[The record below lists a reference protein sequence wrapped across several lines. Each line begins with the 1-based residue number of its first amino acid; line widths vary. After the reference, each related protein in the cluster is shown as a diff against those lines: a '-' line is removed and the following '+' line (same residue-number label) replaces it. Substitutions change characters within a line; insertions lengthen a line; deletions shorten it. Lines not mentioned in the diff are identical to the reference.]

1 MAYYA
6 SILEGK
12 QAEEYKAK
20 KAAEE
25 KAKEDGFKERL
36 DKRYKVTTVGKSTYT
51 HPDMG
56 RKMTDQN
63 PNNSIFHP
71 IKKAKGIAADKE
83 LEKQIQDKTRV
94 KDKHGHW
101 GYGNGY
107 DVHTKS
113 YQDGKHKSTEQV
125 RTELLDGEDAIRRH
139 FRRHPEKLAECGIFG
154 ECSFM

>member
-25 KAKEDGFKERL
+25 KARQDGYKERL
-36 DKRYKVTTVGKSTYT
+36 DKRYKVTDLGEDKYS
-51 HPDMG
+51 HPELG

-83 LEKQIQDKTRV
+83 LGERIKDTTGVRS
-94 KDKHGHW
+94 KDKWEPGK
-101 GYGNGY
+101 GY

-113 YQDGKHKSTEQV
+113 YQNGKHKSKEQV
-125 RTELLDGEDAIRRH
+125 RTELLDGQDAVHRH

-154 ECSFM
+154 ECSFMQ